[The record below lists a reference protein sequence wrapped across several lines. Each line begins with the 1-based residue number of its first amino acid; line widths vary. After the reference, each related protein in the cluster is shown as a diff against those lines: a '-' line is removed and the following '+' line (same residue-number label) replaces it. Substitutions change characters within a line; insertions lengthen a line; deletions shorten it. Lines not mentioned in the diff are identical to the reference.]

1 MSTTRD
7 VESERLQEGNTNQ
20 QHSYTGSNF
29 INMDIV
35 SCYWKPL
42 IFFISNNVTMLFLH
56 LLKAFLQICNKLNR
70 TTPLVKDNTT
80 IDNNSA
86 YNELRKICEQNI
98 IPSYT
103 CHLNM
108 ESSVR
113 WIEYGVT
120 VAFTIG
126 EKINMNL

>member
-1 MSTTRD
+1 MLL
-7 VESERLQEGNTNQ
+7 EA
-20 QHSYTGSNF
+20 SNF
-29 INMDIV
+29 FYIEQ
-35 SCYWKPL
+35 CYHVVPTPIERPL
-42 IFFISNNVTMLFLH
+42 E
-56 LLKAFLQICNKLNR
+56 KAFLQICNKLNR